1 LLTTILFFLAALIC
15 EILGTLGGFGSSV
28 FFVPVAQFFYS
39 FQLVLG
45 ITSLLHVFSN
55 ISKLLLF
62 GKHINYRL
70 MYFYG
75 VPGVLLVLAGAYFT
89 TQVKLEFAQL
99 ALGIFLVLFSIVL
112 LYYDNLKL
120 KATQG
125 SAVISGGLAGLIAGF
140 CGTGGAIRGISMAA
154 FALPK
159 SVFVATSAA
168 IDLGIDVS
176 RSIVYVQH
184 NYFTRDL
191 LWMLPYLMVIS
202 YVGSYIGKKWLER
215 IPEATFRKVVLLLV
229 LSVGSVILYQEISLL
244 LYGYLQ

>member
-1 LLTTILFFLAALIC
+1 MLTNILFLLAALIC

-55 ISKLLLF
+55 ISKIILF
-62 GKHINYRL
+62 GKHIDYRL

-75 VPGVLLVLAGAYFT
+75 VPGILLVLVGAYLT
-89 TQVKLEFAQL
+89 TQVKLEYAQL

-125 SAVISGGLAGLIAGF
+125 SAVISGGLAGFIAGF

-159 SVFVATSAA
+159 NVFVGTSAA
-168 IDLGIDVS
+168 IDLGIDIS

-184 NYFTRDL
+184 DYFTPDL
-191 LWMLPYLMVIS
+191 LWMIPYLIGIS
-202 YVGSYIGKKWLER
+202 YLGTLIGKKWLAR
-215 IPEATFRKVVLLLV
+215 IPEATFRKVVLFLV
-229 LSVGSVILYQEISLL
+229 LSVGSVILYQELNLL
-244 LYGYLQ
+244 M

>member
-1 LLTTILFFLAALIC
+1 MLTDILFLLAALVC

-55 ISKLLLF
+55 ISKIILFGEHIDYKLLL
-62 GKHINYRL
+62 Y
-70 MYFYG
+70 YG
-75 VPGVLLVLAGAYFT
+75 IPGIVMVTAGAYLT
-89 TQVKLEFAQL
+89 TQIKLEYAQL
-99 ALGIFLVLFSIVL
+99 ALGIFLVMFSVAL
-112 LYYDNLKL
+112 LYYDNYKM
-120 KATQG
+120 KASKTVAISSG
-125 SAVISGGLAGLIAGF
+125 SAAGFIAGF

-159 SVFVATSAA
+159 YVFIGTSAA
-168 IDLGIDVS
+168 IDLGVDVS

-191 LWMLPYLMVIS
+191 VWMIPFLMVIS
-202 YVGSYIGKKWLER
+202 YLGSWIGKKLLVR
-215 IPEATFRKVVLLLV
+215 INEVAFRKVVLFLV
-229 LSVGSVILYQEISLL
+229 LSVGSVILYQEIKSLI
-244 LYGYLQ
+244 